1 MLLKAI
7 LYILSFNGFFSETE
21 DRAWT
26 CGDVYS
32 SWDFIHWI
40 DSG

>member
-21 DRAWT
+21 RQGLDMWG
-26 CGDVYS
+26 CL
-32 SWDFIHWI
+32 FIVGSHPL
-40 DSG
+40 D